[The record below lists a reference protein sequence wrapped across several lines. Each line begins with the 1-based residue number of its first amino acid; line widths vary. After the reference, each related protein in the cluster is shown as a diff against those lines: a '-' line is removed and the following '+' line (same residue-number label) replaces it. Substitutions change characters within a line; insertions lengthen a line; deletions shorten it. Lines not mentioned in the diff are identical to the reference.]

1 MQLPFVSRM
10 KTLGIV
16 ELKRDG
22 ITEKAL
28 GPGRSALWA
37 RQGDLLLVST
47 SRAELQA
54 IIAVG
59 GASVGRSAE
68 FRYMLTQP
76 PLKKDTR
83 ALI

>member
-1 MQLPFVSRM
+1 M

-16 ELKRDG
+16 ELKREG

-28 GPGRSALWA
+28 GPGRSAF
-37 RQGDLLLVST
+37 
-47 SRAELQA
+47 ELQA